1 MIGIQNAAFISS
13 LINSFVGMEIETHR
27 VNPSGELST
36 QPYPAGLLD
45 EKKHHFIKNDFLET
59 QSELITPPEA
69 DTKQAMTYLGSYHQA
84 LRSALADDEY
94 LWPYSMPPKLKPDHS
109 DIEIAQTDHENYVYR
124 KQVAKIRQI
133 ERTAETGVHVNVGLT
148 PAAINQ
154 LGAQSD
160 QDAIDQLYLQAAVGF
175 MRYRWLLTYLFG
187 ATPFAFDNY
196 FSEKTDAPTGPVRSL
211 RNSHFGFGNG
221 FLASYRSVSE
231 YVRDIEDAVTHHDI
245 IAERE
250 YYGTVRLKRSA
261 DLEDLLS
268 NGILYVEL
276 RIYDLDPFEPL
287 GISEDAVNIVRL
299 MFAYFTANQPFDLT
313 SADDAIVAAHQM
325 NDAVSL
331 EDPRTVTQFHDE
343 AIQFV
348 ETLKEFSR
356 GIALPFDSQA
366 LALRMIERIDNPQL
380 TPSARL
386 TAWAQSK
393 PQTAFNQLLSL
404 AQGYQNDLLNRP
416 LYGFEN
422 RSYDEQQ
429 RALNELKMGHQ
440 LNLQ

>member
-1 MIGIQNAAFISS
+1 M
-13 LINSFVGMEIETHR
+13 
-27 VNPSGELST
+27 SG
-36 QPYPAGLLD
+36 
-45 EKKHHFIKNDFLET
+45 
-59 QSELITPPEA
+59 
-69 DTKQAMTYLGSYHQA
+69 
-84 LRSALADDEY
+84 
-94 LWPYSMPPKLKPDHS
+94 PPKP
-109 DIEIAQTDHENYVYR
+109 
-124 KQVAKIRQI
+124 
-133 ERTAETGVHVNVGLT
+133 GVHVNVGLT

-196 FSEKTDAPTGPVRSL
+196 FSEKTDAPAGPVRSL

-287 GISEDAVNIVRL
+287 GISEDAVNIVQL

>member
-1 MIGIQNAAFISS
+1 M
-13 LINSFVGMEIETHR
+13 
-27 VNPSGELST
+27 
-36 QPYPAGLLD
+36 
-45 EKKHHFIKNDFLET
+45 
-59 QSELITPPEA
+59 
-69 DTKQAMTYLGSYHQA
+69 
-84 LRSALADDEY
+84 
-94 LWPYSMPPKLKPDHS
+94 
-109 DIEIAQTDHENYVYR
+109 
-124 KQVAKIRQI
+124 
-133 ERTAETGVHVNVGLT
+133 
-148 PAAINQ
+148 
-154 LGAQSD
+154 
-160 QDAIDQLYLQAAVGF
+160 
-175 MRYRWLLTYLFG
+175 
-187 ATPFAFDNY
+187 
-196 FSEKTDAPTGPVRSL
+196 
-211 RNSHFGFGNG
+211 
-221 FLASYRSVSE
+221 
-231 YVRDIEDAVTHHDI
+231 
-245 IAERE
+245 
-250 YYGTVRLKRSA
+250 
-261 DLEDLLS
+261 
-268 NGILYVEL
+268 
-276 RIYDLDPFEPL
+276 DPFEPL